1 VSEQLVSGFS
11 FEPLEPAYEMKKEL
25 VILPDAY
32 GKRSAVFVLAMM
44 ALLAVLFWQAGV
56 AGSGAVAAFSFTV
69 AVSVCGLL
77 SFETRI
83 SERERQVVRA
93 WHLGG
98 LIPVWRRVYSFDV
111 LRGVQQLHFA
121 EAERD
126 VWQVG
131 LVTAS
136 GRFLMVTYFNSP
148 DQNTPPEDAQRFQDY
163 LARTVDLP
171 VLETA

>member
-1 VSEQLVSGFS
+1 
-11 FEPLEPAYEMKKEL
+11 MKKEL

-32 GKRSAVFVLAMM
+32 GKRSAVLVLAIM
-44 ALLAVLFWQAGV
+44 ALLSFLFWQAGV
-56 AGSGAVAAFSFTV
+56 AGSSAVAAFSFI
-69 AVSVCGLL
+69 AAMSVCGLL

-83 SERERQVVRA
+83 SERERHVVRA
-93 WHLGG
+93 WHLAGI
-98 LIPVWRRVYSFDV
+98 IPVWRRAYSFDV

-148 DQNTPPEDAQRFQDY
+148 TQNTPPEDAQRFQEY

-171 VLETA
+171 VLEAA